1 MPSTQVIAYCR
12 VSTQEQ
18 QEDRNSLIKQMQR
31 VRLAGATKIYYDIE
45 SRTSDTRRGLLQLI
59 EDINYSQKGE
69 ISKFIFIRIDRL
81 TASYI
86 VFYQLM
92 DALKKKDIAC
102 VAVDENFNIDNIAD
116 KFTINVRLA
125 AAQYEVEMLSKRVKD
140 DVNFRKLQNKPHWN
154 APFGYQVIKDNY
166 TLDHTE
172 VICLLENKQVF
183 TKASL
188 ARFIFDCFFEVG
200 TINKTVAKLHKV
212 FGIQVKATTKSK
224 EKKPNIIQQED
235 ELNYESIKDTSG
247 TLLVGYSSKSLS
259 WTVSGL
265 RNTLINPVYAGGTPY
280 DINTKSKGHKKPF
293 EQWTISWGTHGNT
306 ADYPI
311 NSFGASG
318 EAIITYQEYEQIKSL
333 ISTNRYNRWATEQ
346 RYLNP
351 FAGLLKCY
359 YCHAAYSRQSKKLV
373 KSTNYLRHYY
383 QCSFYRTRTCS
394 NSSMISSDS
403 LEQQVIV
410 LLIQEAEKLS
420 KIGEHSVVSIVDNKE
435 LQQLKIKLSTLESL
449 PYDSDLQAIIMKTK
463 RQIAELD
470 KSTATQ
476 SVNYIVSK
484 ERIISAFSDPLY
496 WESLDISL
504 KSEILKSCI
513 RRIYIKGNQVVSID
527 FKY

>member
-1 MPSTQVIAYCR
+1 MFQPQVIAYCR

-31 VRLAGATKIYYDIE
+31 VRAAEATKIYYDIE

-81 TASYI
+81 TSSYL

-92 DALKKKDIAC
+92 DALKKKDITS
-102 VAVDENFNIDNIAD
+102 VALDENFNIDNIAD
-116 KFTINVRLA
+116 KLTINVRLA

-140 DVNFRKLQNKPHWN
+140 DVNFRRSQNKPHWN
-154 APFGYQVIKDNY
+154 APFGYQVINDSY

-172 VICLLENKQVF
+172 IICLLNNKQVF
-183 TKASL
+183 TKATL
-188 ARFIFDCFFEVG
+188 ARYVFDCFFEVG
-200 TINKTVAKLHKV
+200 TINKTVAKLHET
-212 FGIQVKATTKSK
+212 FGIQVKATTKGK
-224 EKKPNIIQQED
+224 EKKPNVIQQED
-235 ELNYESIKDTSG
+235 ELSYQSIKDTNR
-247 TLLVGYSSKSLS
+247 TLLFGYSSKSLS

-280 DINTKSKGHKKPF
+280 NINTKSKGHKKPF

-306 ADYPI
+306 ANYPV

-318 EAIITYQEYEQIKSL
+318 EAIITYQEYEQVKSF
-333 ISTNRYNRWATEQ
+333 ISANRHNRWTTEQ

-383 QCSFYRTRTCS
+383 QCSFYRTRTCT
-394 NSSMISSDS
+394 NSTMISSDS
-403 LEQQVIV
+403 LEHQVIL
-410 LLIQEAEKLS
+410 LLIQEAERLS
-420 KIGEHSVVSIVDNKE
+420 KIGETPVVTTVDSKE
-435 LQQLKIKLSTLESL
+435 LQKLKNQLTALESL
-449 PYDSDLQAIIMKTK
+449 PYDITLQDSIMQTK
-463 RQIAELD
+463 RRIAELD

-496 WESLDISL
+496 WETLDTSL
-504 KSEILKSCI
+504 KGQILKSCI
-513 RRIYIKGNQVVSID
+513 RRIYIKGNQVVSIE